1 MTLRPM
7 FTSIALAAL
16 LMSLASS
23 VRAERSTTVGE
34 FTVHYNAIPTTALN
48 ADVARHYGITRS
60 GGRALLN
67 ISVLRLRAG
76 ETEPRAVPARV
87 RAFTHAL
94 TGQRSEILLREVRD
108 QDAVYYIGDF
118 RIRGE
123 EHLRFELEA
132 TPDGAERAIP
142 ARFEQTFIGD

>member
-1 MTLRPM
+1 MTLRLIVI
-7 FTSIALAAL
+7 SIALAAL
-16 LMSLASS
+16 LTSLASS
-23 VRAERSTTVGE
+23 ARAERSTTVGE

-67 ISVLRLRAG
+67 IAVLRQAPDG
-76 ETEPRAVPARV
+76 TEARAVPARV
-87 RAFTHAL
+87 KAFTHAL
-94 TGQRSEILLREVRD
+94 TGQRSEILLREIRD
-108 QDAVYYIGDF
+108 QDAIYYIGDF

-132 TPDGAERAIP
+132 TPDGTERTIP
-142 ARFEQTFIGD
+142 ARFEHTFTGD